1 MSEACV
7 YLPRPA
13 RLLKVETLTAA
24 EKLFELSI
32 DVGAFHPEP
41 GRFVQ
46 VTVPGVGECPIS
58 ICSAPRADGRFQLC
72 VRRVGLVTRAMH
84 RLQPGDSLGI
94 RGPYGRGFPLHK
106 FLGRDLI
113 IVAGGLGMAPLR
125 SLVQAVL
132 EDRSRFERLTLVYG
146 TRSPADL
153 LFRDEVHA
161 WYHENVM
168 RTIVTVDVAPS
179 GDWTGQIGPVTVPLR
194 RLELDPE
201 RTSAVVVGPPV
212 MFKYVLEV
220 LREKGLD
227 DQHIWCSFER
237 RMFCGI
243 GKCGQCQIEDLLT
256 CRDGPVLS
264 VADLGG
270 REEAL

>member
-1 MSEACV
+1 MSDATV
-7 YLPRPA
+7 YAPRA
-13 RLLKVETLTAA
+13 ALVTKVEPLTAA
-24 EKLFELSI
+24 EKLF
-32 DVGAFHPEP
+32 DVILDDVSFRPEP

-58 ICSAPRADGRFQLC
+58 ICSAPRADGLFQLC

-84 RLQPGDSLGI
+84 RLRPGDRVGI
-94 RGPYGRGFPLHK
+94 RGPYGRGFPLHR
-106 FLGRDLI
+106 FLGRDLL

-132 EDRSRFERLTLVYG
+132 EDRTRFERLTLVYG

-161 WYHENVM
+161 WYHGNAI
-168 RTIVTVDVAPS
+168 RTIVTVDVAPA

-194 RLELDPE
+194 RLEIAPE
-201 RTSAVVVGPPV
+201 RTSAIVVGPPV

-220 LREKGLD
+220 LREKGVD

-264 VADLGG
+264 VAELGG